1 MGSLRN
7 KHSALSGDDN
17 LGELSGEC
25 NRDDLLLR
33 EAILEHL
40 HKHVEIDSSKV
51 RVSVKDHF
59 VSLTGTVDS
68 EQSRASITALVEN
81 VNGVEDVVSFI
92 ELDKGFDSLI

>member
-1 MGSLRN
+1 MRSLRN
-7 KHSALSGDDN
+7 KNSALSGDDN

-40 HKHVEIDSSKV
+40 YKHVEIDTSKI

-68 EQSRASITALVEN
+68 EQSRATVTTLVEN
-81 VNGVEDVVSFI
+81 VNGVEDVVNFL
-92 ELDKGFDSLI
+92 ELEKDLIL